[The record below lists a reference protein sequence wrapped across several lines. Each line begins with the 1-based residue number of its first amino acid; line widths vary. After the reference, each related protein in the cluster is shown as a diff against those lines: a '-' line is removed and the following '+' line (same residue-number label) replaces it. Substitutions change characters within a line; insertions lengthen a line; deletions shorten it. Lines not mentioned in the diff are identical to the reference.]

1 MFFNSRVPCIKLRF
15 LRGLTESF
23 VIASGIVLSVTLI
36 VLPMIDVSKC
46 KQNLIKKYSGWNNFA
61 NLSLIPE
68 DWTQD
73 FSDDLN
79 ICPSGQHLLTLTVCW
94 AGTSWRGITR
104 NRSPDNNLIVSCAA
118 GNCQNICQDSGLG
131 RMKAIILLDKLEHN
145 GFKVE
150 QRNKFQESL
159 TIRNF

>member
-1 MFFNSRVPCIKLRF
+1 MVNGSFKDRGFLKCESTLALKLHSQRGWLLF
-15 LRGLTESF
+15 LTTMAARRIVFPEQPSLGLERNDS
-23 VIASGIVLSVTLI
+23 
-36 VLPMIDVSKC
+36 
-46 KQNLIKKYSGWNNFA
+46 A

-73 FSDDLN
+73 FSDDLK
-79 ICPSGQHLLTLTVCW
+79 ICPIGQHLLTLTVCW

-104 NRSPDNNLIVSCAA
+104 NRSPDKNLIVSWAA